1 MIIGDRLPARLSRWT
16 VQRHSGSGRQW
27 STRTRCSTAGVR
39 AASRQPLGRSA
50 GPGLGGLRPR
60 RGRAVHGRRRTG
72 RAGHAGPRIEACDRG
87 GSPDPGPNTAQRPQ
101 RGPGHGAL
109 ALLLPEALRASPPS
123 GGRRSRGPR
132 VSNPKEQEIATLSPE
147 QLRSARSEVEE
158 AIRPYFPDDRMSL
171 PAQAIMVTAR
181 K

>member
-1 MIIGDRLPARLSRWT
+1 
-16 VQRHSGSGRQW
+16 
-27 STRTRCSTAGVR
+27 
-39 AASRQPLGRSA
+39 
-50 GPGLGGLRPR
+50 
-60 RGRAVHGRRRTG
+60 
-72 RAGHAGPRIEACDRG
+72 
-87 GSPDPGPNTAQRPQ
+87 
-101 RGPGHGAL
+101 
-109 ALLLPEALRASPPS
+109 
-123 GGRRSRGPR
+123 